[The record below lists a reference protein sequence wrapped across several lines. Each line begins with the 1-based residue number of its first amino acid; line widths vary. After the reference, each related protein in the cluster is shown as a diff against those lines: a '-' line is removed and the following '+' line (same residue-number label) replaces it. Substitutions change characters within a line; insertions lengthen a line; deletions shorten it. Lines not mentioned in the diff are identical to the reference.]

1 MLFGMSPVPTSR
13 AELLLK
19 VYIGLFVLAIALTG
33 VLVQRHFS
41 VSSGFGG
48 TVVAAAPREAPRGYG
63 PTINWGGA
71 KR

>member
-1 MLFGMSPVPTSR
+1 MSPAPTPQTD
-13 AELLLK
+13 LLLK
-19 VYIGLFVLAIALTG
+19 VYIGLFVLAIVLTC

-41 VSSGFGG
+41 ASSGRDGA
-48 TVVAAAPREAPRGYG
+48 VIAAAPHETPRGYG